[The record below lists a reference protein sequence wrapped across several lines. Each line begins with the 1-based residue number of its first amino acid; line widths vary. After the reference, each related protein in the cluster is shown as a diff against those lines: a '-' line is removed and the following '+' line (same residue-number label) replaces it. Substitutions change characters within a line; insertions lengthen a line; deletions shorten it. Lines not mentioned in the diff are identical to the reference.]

1 MKIYLSLMV
10 SVVMLTGCT
19 SPEEKELQD
28 IHQQVIKDAI
38 AQYENIKKTDDKIE
52 ICVYARMVTAAYT
65 QANNKTEADKWK
77 IIEDQDCKKAGI
89 PMV

>member
-19 SPEEKELQD
+19 IPEEKELQD

-52 ICVYARMVTAAYT
+52 ICVYAGMVTAAYT